1 MLAWTG
7 SGAVEAPTS
16 VQIRVGVGQDRLP
29 AGAPPPSRPLS
40 SDELLDNVHWFAVR
54 RVGPRAA
61 ACTHLILSGVD
72 ASPDWAAVVPAARAW
87 GVQRIVVHGRPRPAL
102 AVDGWVVV
110 VRRPADAVAGAS
122 WAIPL
127 EEEVLRRL
135 PELVDAARALRPP
148 GVTFTWPFPSHG
160 APPPPP
166 APVVVDAARPAI
178 EAVRAA
184 GLAVVVK
191 GLPPCTLAS
200 IPDGVALA
208 WRTRNRWVVDADHQ
222 RERALLFFPDILRFA
237 RPDSCRVCAWATRCD
252 GVAAPWLE
260 AGLAGPLTPIQRVGP

>member
-16 VQIRVGVGQDRLP
+16 VQIRVSAGTDRLP
-29 AGAPPPSRPLS
+29 AGAPPPSRAMTR
-40 SDELLDNVHWFAVR
+40 DELLDNVHWFAVR
-54 RVGPRAA
+54 RAGPRAA
-61 ACTHLILSGVD
+61 ACTQLVLSGVD
-72 ASPDWAAVVPAARAW
+72 AVPDWAAVVPAARGW
-87 GVQRIVVHGRPRPAL
+87 GVQRITVHGRPRPAPM
-102 AVDGWVVV
+102 VDGWVVV
-110 VRRPADAVAGAS
+110 VRQPSDAVARAS

-127 EEEVLRRL
+127 EEEVLPRL
-135 PELVDAARALRPP
+135 PALVEAARALRPP

-160 APPPPP
+160 VPPPPP
-166 APVVVDAARPAI
+166 APVVVDAARWAI
-178 EAVRAA
+178 EASRAA

-200 IPDGVALA
+200 IADGGALA

-222 RERALLFFPDILRFA
+222 REQALLFFPDILRFA

-252 GVAAPWLE
+252 GVAAPWLD
-260 AGLAGPLTPIQRVGP
+260 AGLAGPLTPIRRPTP